1 MILKRMI
8 GAVTALTL
16 TAVPVLGGGIT
27 ANAEPASTAWT
38 KTQANTTLGVSA
50 INAPSSTPLTTP
62 DETSGSTWNGNYV
75 YYGKYNSNPVKYRV
89 LDPETTIF
97 GGKTLFLDCDSILFN
112 KAFDIGSPYWATSDI
127 RQWLNDVNA
136 DGTEANTT
144 NFLKNDN
151 FFTTSERASIAN
163 STKASAAESDGNGME
178 YLSFAK
184 LSNDKIFL
192 LDAKEAT
199 NTMYGYHNNENYNL
213 TLKKR
218 LNDSSFDCW
227 WLRSNYKSVSAGC
240 VTVRTN
246 SIDSDLV
253 NNADGGVSPAFNV
266 ELSKILFSTEI
277 TSGVEG
283 DYGHEY
289 KLTLKDTSMTAA
301 QTTGEQAVYS
311 GKTVDIPYTLTGNA
325 DQVSVLITDKAY
337 NADGAKIKYYGKLSD
352 VTSSSLSG
360 YGAFDLPDDLSIDSW
375 GSSYYVYLLAEN
387 ANTDNPET
395 DVDES
400 LFTDYASTPV
410 ELTTAPTA
418 GHSVTLSNCEHGSV
432 SAVRKCALKDK
443 IIALTATPESGYH
456 FKSIKV
462 TDKDGAAVVL
472 TKDPVDETKYTF
484 TMPDKNVTVTA
495 EFVRNSSAPAYET
508 YEQNGIVYHIWDDHA
523 ELAECD
529 TAAKTV
535 TIPTEFK
542 GLPVTEI
549 GENAFNSC
557 KNLTEVII
565 PESVT
570 TIGQSAFWGCTSLES
585 VTMPES
591 VTEIG
596 KDIFKKCSALKE
608 VKGYKGSQA
617 EKYAKDKEI
626 EFVPVGEPAVT
637 ATTTEAV
644 TTTTT
649 TTTTVSTTTSNTTT
663 AETTTVTTTT
673 QPKKPSAPTNIT
685 VSENGTV
692 TWTASDNATDYK
704 VFKKYGD
711 DTYHSGWIKDT
722 SYTFSGVPTV
732 DYEVYVAAKNDYG
745 TAWSEHITVKVKDP
759 LGKVTKAA
767 VSNGTVSWKSQQG
780 AVAYKVAK
788 IVNGKTYYGKKIT
801 DTTYTFKNM
810 PKTDYKIFVVAFDKN
825 GKRTWGRKI
834 SVSAE

>member
-1 MILKRMI
+1 MKMKKILAA
-8 GAVTALTL
+8 GLAVVTMAAAVPLGSVQDFIDDFSL
-16 TAVPVLGGGIT
+16 TASARGGVVDSGNCGTAEHESEVTWELTETGGTVTYNNGSGDVTESALKLTISGTGEMADYNNMDAIPWHNQYRKRITQVEIGNTVTKIGKWAFRNCESLSDVSVPDGVTSIGESAFFNCTSLTSIVLPDTIT
-27 ANAEPASTAWT
+27 IMGKSVFSTCSSLKNVNIPNQIT
-38 KTQANTTLGVSA
+38 SINDKTFCLCRALESITIPKRCNNLGVFMFQFCTSLKTVIFEGSIANTTIGTGVF
-50 INAPSSTPLTTP
+50 STCPALTTIYSA
-62 DETSGSTWNGNYV
+62 DESGQAVTSTTVKTTKHSGC
-75 YYGKYNSNPVKYRV
+75 GKC
-89 LDPETTIF
+89 
-97 GGKTLFLDCDSILFN
+97 G
-112 KAFDIGSPYWATSDI
+112 AT
-127 RQWLNDVNA
+127 
-136 DGTEANTT
+136 
-144 NFLKNDN
+144 
-151 FFTTSERASIAN
+151 
-163 STKASAAESDGNGME
+163 
-178 YLSFAK
+178 
-184 LSNDKIFL
+184 
-192 LDAKEAT
+192 
-199 NTMYGYHNNENYNL
+199 
-213 TLKKR
+213 
-218 LNDSSFDCW
+218 
-227 WLRSNYKSVSAGC
+227 
-240 VTVRTN
+240 
-246 SIDSDLV
+246 DSD
-253 NNADGGVSPAFNV
+253 P
-266 ELSKILFSTEI
+266 
-277 TSGVEG
+277 
-283 DYGHEY
+283 
-289 KLTLKDTSMTAA
+289 
-301 QTTGEQAVYS
+301 VYW
-311 GKTVDIPYTLTGNA
+311 V
-325 DQVSVLITDKAY
+325 
-337 NADGAKIKYYGKLSD
+337 
-352 VTSSSLSG
+352 
-360 YGAFDLPDDLSIDSW
+360 
-375 GSSYYVYLLAEN
+375 LAEN
-387 ANTDNPET
+387 GTLPNTTTTAYKLYIFGTGAMMKCSEYREDNQSTVPNAPW
-395 DVDES
+395 
-400 LFTDYASTPV
+400 FTYVQFITEIEMSDDITHIGDYAFYNCDEITKITISNKVTSIGDKAFFNCTHLTKVTFEDEKNITAWGNRIFDGYNAINKVNFKYKSSTLDK
-410 ELTTAPTA
+410 ELTGLFPE
-418 GHSVTLSNCEHGSV
+418 NC
-432 SAVRKCALKDK
+432 
-443 IIALTATPESGYH
+443 
-456 FKSIKV
+456 
-462 TDKDGAAVVL
+462 
-472 TKDPVDETKYTF
+472 TF
-484 TMPDKNVTVTA
+484 TYLENDVH
-495 EFVRNSSAPAYET
+495 SAPPYET
-508 YEQNGIVYHIWDDHA
+508 YEQNGLTFHLWDDHA

-529 TAAKTV
+529 TTAKTV
-535 TIPTEFK
+535 TIPAEFE

-585 VTMPES
+585 VTIPES

-608 VKGYKGSQA
+608 VKGYNGSAA
-617 EKYAKDKEI
+617 EKYANDKEI
-626 EFVPVGEPAVT
+626 EFVPVGEPVVT

-673 QPKKPSAPTNIT
+673 AQPKKPSAPTNIT